1 MDGYWAHTRAFC
13 ILPSLHFCYW
23 YFEYFNPTKLL
34 SGVAS
39 TSPCSS
45 SSKFYV
51 TECSS
56 GQAPS
61 EMDSGGTSA
70 EPQLDL
76 VSISENFTVDPN
88 PESEKENELR
98 ILEEQMAEIQE
109 EKEKLEKN
117 SSSWK
122 NRP

>member
-1 MDGYWAHTRAFC
+1 
-13 ILPSLHFCYW
+13 
-23 YFEYFNPTKLL
+23 
-34 SGVAS
+34 
-39 TSPCSS
+39 
-45 SSKFYV
+45 
-51 TECSS
+51 
-56 GQAPS
+56 
-61 EMDSGGTSA
+61 MDSGGTSA